1 MKKNI
6 QCVAHG
12 LVFNKSKIL
21 AYEVEDEVKK
31 KSFFRL
37 IGGHIE
43 FGESASE
50 ALKREFEEE
59 INQEIQII
67 SKLDVF
73 ENIFVY
79 KGDNQHEF
87 VSLFEVKF
95 LNKDIYKKN
104 NITGH
109 EGPTR
114 KFYAKWIDIGEFQS
128 RQKILYPPETL
139 NYLPK

>member
-50 ALKREFEEE
+50 ALKREFEEGSWFF
-59 INQEIQII
+59 N
-67 SKLDVF
+67 V
-73 ENIFVY
+73 
-79 KGDNQHEF
+79 
-87 VSLFEVKF
+87 
-95 LNKDIYKKN
+95 
-104 NITGH
+104 IT
-109 EGPTR
+109 
-114 KFYAKWIDIGEFQS
+114 W
-128 RQKILYPPETL
+128 
-139 NYLPK
+139 